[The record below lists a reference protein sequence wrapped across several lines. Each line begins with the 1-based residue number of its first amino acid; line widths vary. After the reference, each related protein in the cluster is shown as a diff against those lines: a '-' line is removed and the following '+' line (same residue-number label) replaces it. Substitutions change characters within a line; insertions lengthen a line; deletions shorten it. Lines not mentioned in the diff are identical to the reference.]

1 MTAPVTSAG
10 SGADTSIQSPAPG
23 GAASRRTRG
32 RRLAWAVLPP
42 VAALL
47 IGVALWQLII
57 VIWSVPDYLMP
68 SPLTMTRTAGQ
79 DIAAMGTPTWVTV
92 RESYL
97 GFLIAGVAGVL
108 CALVMA
114 RWRLFERGLFP
125 YLVIVQTLPIVAI
138 APLFVVWLGAG
149 PVTNTLVGAMIAL
162 FPVAANT
169 LQGLKSTDRNLVQL
183 YTMAGAPPRVQLL
196 SLRLPAA
203 LPAILTGLRVA
214 AGASVIGAIVG
225 EFVAGVGGGQ
235 GGLGYVI
242 TESAVQLQTPQLFLA
257 VLLASAVSLVLFAA
271 VVAVE
276 RRLLGRWHESAL
288 PADE

>member
-1 MTAPVTSAG
+1 MTVTDTAG
-10 SGADTSIQSPAPG
+10 PAVTE
-23 GAASRRTRG
+23 ARTARPG
-32 RRLAWAVLPP
+32 RRKKLAWAVLPP
-42 VAALL
+42 AAALV

-57 VIWSVPDYLMP
+57 VAWSVPSYLMP
-68 SPLTMTRTAGQ
+68 SPLTMARTIG
-79 DIAAMGTPTWVTV
+79 DDMSAMWTPTWVTV
-92 RESYL
+92 QESYL
-97 GFLIAGVAGVL
+97 GFVIAGVAGVL

-149 PVTNTLVGAMIAL
+149 TLTNTLVGAMIAL
-162 FPVAANT
+162 FPVAANA
-169 LQGLKSTDRNLVQL
+169 LSGLKSTDRNLVQL
-183 YTMAGAPPRVQLL
+183 YSMAGAPPRVQLL

-257 VLLASAVSLVLFAA
+257 VLLASAVSLVLFSA
-271 VVAVE
+271 VVLAE
-276 RRLLGRWHESAL
+276 RQLLRRWHESAL

>member
-1 MTAPVTSAG
+1 MTAAGTAESAVTEVR
-10 SGADTSIQSPAPG
+10 
-23 GAASRRTRG
+23 AARRPRG
-32 RRLAWAVLPP
+32 KKLAVVVLPP
-42 VAALL
+42 AAALV
-47 IGVALWQLII
+47 IGVVLWELIT
-57 VIWSVPDYLMP
+57 VIWSVPGYLMP
-68 SPLTMTRTAGQ
+68 SPLTMARTVRN
-79 DIAAMGTPTWVTV
+79 DLPAMWTPTLVTL

-97 GFLIAGVAGVL
+97 GFVIAGVAGVL

-149 PVTNTLVGAMIAL
+149 PLTNTLVGAMIAL
-162 FPVAANT
+162 FPVAAST
-169 LQGLKSTDRNLVQL
+169 LSGLKSTDRNLVQL

-257 VLLASAVSLVLFAA
+257 VLLASVVSLVLFTA
-271 VVAVE
+271 VVIAE
-276 RRLLGRWHESAL
+276 RRLLRRWHESAL